1 MKIKNKKAGNHSDV
15 GSLVFFGENYTSS
28 ILEILFWGMCFFRF
42 QGYKFCSAKIRFL
55 NEIKK

>member
-15 GSLVFFGENYTSS
+15 GSLVFICENHTSN
-28 ILEILFWGMCFFRF
+28 ILEILFLGMYFFRF